1 MLQSSRQYGTGT
13 KNRNIDQWNKI
24 EGPET
29 NPHTYGYL
37 TFDKGDK
44 NTPWRKDILF
54 NKCNW
59 ENWTATCRRM
69 KLEHFLTLYTKI
81 NSKWF
86 KNLNVRP
93 DTINLL
99 KENIGRILFDI
110 NCRNIFLDL
119 SPRVM
124 ETKAKINK

>member
-1 MLQSSRQYGTGT
+1 
-13 KNRNIDQWNKI
+13 
-24 EGPET
+24 
-29 NPHTYGYL
+29 
-37 TFDKGDK
+37 
-44 NTPWRKDILF
+44 
-54 NKCNW
+54 
-59 ENWTATCRRM
+59 M
-69 KLEHFLTLYTKI
+69 KLEHFLILYTKI